1 MKTEDENA
9 IHFLENALDETL
21 KNQSE
26 ELALQFVN
34 IIKKHVKVEVLD
46 NEHIKLT
53 CLKKGT
59 DEDALFY
66 TMLLLTCFYPTP
78 DKTSIS
84 LQMLNTKYD
93 EESKVISVVIPNYT
107 IALQDAKDYVR
118 DCVEAGD
125 DINHITG
132 DIPTWLMKEV
142 AKEMGIKY
150 KD

>member
-1 MKTEDENA
+1 MKTENKNA
-9 IHFLENALDETL
+9 VYFLEDALEETF

-26 ELALQFVN
+26 ELARQFVKS
-34 IIKKHVKVEVLD
+34 IKEHVKIEVLD
-46 NEHIKLT
+46 NAHIKLT
-53 CLKKGT
+53 CKKNKN

-78 DKTSIS
+78 DKNSIS

-93 EESKVISVVIPNYT
+93 EKSEVISVVIPNYAT
-107 IALQDAKDYVR
+107 ALQDTKEYVR

-125 DINHITG
+125 DINEVTG
-132 DIPTWLMKEV
+132 DVPTAILHEV
-142 AKEMGIKY
+142 AKEFGMKY

>member
-1 MKTEDENA
+1 MKTEDQNA
-9 IHFLENALDETL
+9 VYFLEDALEETF

-26 ELALQFVN
+26 ELAREFTKL
-34 IIKKHVKVEVLD
+34 IKKYVKIEVLD

-53 CLKKGT
+53 CKKNKN

-78 DKTSIS
+78 DKNSIT
-84 LQMLNTKYD
+84 LQMLNTKYGK
-93 EESKVISVVIPNYT
+93 ESKVISVVIPNYK
-107 IALQDAKDYVR
+107 IALQDAKEYVR

-125 DINHITG
+125 DINEVTG
-132 DIPTWLMKEV
+132 DVPIWLVKEV

-150 KD
+150 KE